1 MAAIPIQ
8 NWSGAMSLKK
18 EVQSQPEIVTPLL
31 VDLRT
36 AAQMLSVSVCE
47 MRKLTRSRK
56 IRHVKHGKK
65 WLVSP
70 DDLRQ
75 FVSRELSRSA
85 S

>member
-1 MAAIPIQ
+1 MNAKQA
-8 NWSGAMSLKK
+8 
-18 EVQSQPEIVTPLL
+18 VQSHLEVPPTPLL
-31 VDLRT
+31 IDLRT

-75 FVSRELSRSA
+75 FVARDLARSA
-85 S
+85 A

>member
-1 MAAIPIQ
+1 
-8 NWSGAMSLKK
+8 MSSKK
-18 EVQSQPEIVTPLL
+18 ATQLQPEIVTPLL

-36 AAQMLSVSVCE
+36 AATILSVSVCE

-75 FVSRELSRSA
+75 FVSRELARGA
-85 S
+85 A

>member
-1 MAAIPIQ
+1 
-8 NWSGAMSLKK
+8 
-18 EVQSQPEIVTPLL
+18 
-31 VDLRT
+31 
-36 AAQMLSVSVCE
+36 

-56 IRHVKHGKK
+56 IRYVKHGKK

-85 S
+85 A

>member
-1 MAAIPIQ
+1 MRPKTA
-8 NWSGAMSLKK
+8 
-18 EVQSQPEIVTPLL
+18 VQSQPESVTPLL

-56 IRHVKHGKK
+56 IRHVRHGKK

-75 FVSRELSRSA
+75 FVSRELARGA
-85 S
+85 A

>member
-1 MAAIPIQ
+1 
-8 NWSGAMSLKK
+8 MSTEQK
-18 EVQSQPEIVTPLL
+18 VAVPLL

-47 MRKLTRSRK
+47 MRKLTRSKK

-70 DDLRQ
+70 DDLKQ
-75 FVSRELSRSA
+75 FVHRELMRGVA
-85 S
+85 

>member
-1 MAAIPIQ
+1 MP
-8 NWSGAMSLKK
+8 SKK
-18 EVQSQPEIVTPLL
+18 ATQSQPEIVTPLL

-36 AAQMLSVSVCE
+36 AAVILSVSVCE
-47 MRKLTRSRK
+47 MRKLTRQKK
-56 IRHVKHGKK
+56 IRHVKHGKR

-70 DDLRQ
+70 DELRQ